1 MCRSHTF
8 QCQVICQAKA
18 VIAKKAN
25 TFDFAEADIRA
36 MAKEAGQAKTLLRN
50 MIKSAKDH
58 HKNK

>member
-1 MCRSHTF
+1 M
-8 QCQVICQAKA
+8 ICQAKA